1 MPTDQKGAGQS
12 SVIVR
17 RILFVTLA
25 VLALLTVY
33 QVYRARSAYELLLY
47 ETPSGW
53 GYDVRNRDNLVIHQ
67 PVVPGIAGDHGF
79 VDETQA
85 RRVGERV
92 IDKLQKG
99 QDLPTITQDEL
110 RAMNISLP

>member
-1 MPTDQKGAGQS
+1 M
-12 SVIVR
+12 IVR

-33 QVYRARSAYELLLY
+33 QVYRSRSAYELRLY
-47 ETPSGW
+47 KTPAGW
-53 GYDVRNRDNLVIHQ
+53 GYDVRNHGKLVIHQ
-67 PVVPGIAGDHGF
+67 PAIPGIAGDRGF
-79 VDETQA
+79 ADETQA